1 MNSERIKE
9 LQEQTAYPESRS
21 VHQALLQVWNECQ
34 QEHNKDIKCIEFS
47 KYIRNGKDHF
57 NNGYSTEMVYDE
69 WVEKYIY
76 STKLNDNAESL
87 CFCCGKL
94 LMN

>member
-34 QEHNKDIKCIEFS
+34 QENNKDIEALKN
-47 KYIRNGKDHF
+47 RNRIL
-57 NNGYSTEMVYDE
+57 
-69 WVEKYIY
+69 EKINLKHQN
-76 STKLNDNAESL
+76 TLGLENTIMDLDDITQA
-87 CFCCGKL
+87 GI
-94 LMN
+94 

>member
-34 QEHNKDIKCIEFS
+34 QENNIDIEGYKNRIRVLQNLNS
-47 KYIRNGKDHF
+47 KYR
-57 NNGYSTEMVYDE
+57 
-69 WVEKYIY
+69 EKLGI
-76 STKLNDNAESL
+76 SNEPIDALGLISPLDDVAQAE
-87 CFCCGKL
+87 
-94 LMN
+94 